1 MIVKKEKN
9 NLFKEIMLNCLW
21 ILGYCVLISVLCT
34 LFLFAEMD
42 ELLRFGIGVVLMLPL
57 CVLIYSRGNIMAT
70 KEFVKRNPA
79 ISPEKSKIINKVP
92 LCYSILTLMP
102 FLSIVI
108 LLALLGSLIPSLFP
122 LQSIALYITLP
133 VTMCFKAVGL
143 IPAMDVS
150 NPYALLCIGVFFII
164 IFSIYFYGYIK
175 AIREKEISFQQ
186 MINEMNYNRK
196 I

>member
-1 MIVKKEKN
+1 
-9 NLFKEIMLNCLW
+9 
-21 ILGYCVLISVLCT
+21 
-34 LFLFAEMD
+34 
-42 ELLRFGIGVVLMLPL
+42 
-57 CVLIYSRGNIMAT
+57 MAT

-175 AIREKEISFQQ
+175 AIRDKEISFQQ